1 MLGDNPINIIMIT
14 VHEFNNLE
22 NEIFYGDTQD
32 RIYYTSDPK
41 ELGIFEREWLNSLKK
56 EIVEQ
61 STYQHNV
68 LVNLTWFNA
77 NWDKTKPLIDLVES
91 LGTSK
96 EVKIWYAGSID
107 GNYWITYSNM
117 EFYHYLTEKG
127 YTSSFVGFS
136 DEHWHSWLPTWFV
149 DSNLRIDTNKLML
162 KNDPKNLYL
171 AYNRKPRIHR
181 QWLVDSLKE
190 NNLLDRGWITFEQGH
205 YPEIDNKT
213 GETDQEKHSSDVRFT
228 RPEDTCSLGDLN
240 VWQDSYLVVVSE
252 TEHDDPWQ
260 LSEKTWKPIFG
271 MRPFLINGRR
281 EVYKILEKLDLY
293 TPKDFFKNSD
303 LDCHHESVV
312 KQIQAL
318 YNKTP
323 EELYELWESQFEML
337 LYNRQRMFEIANCDP
352 SKILNWPQA
361 KSYSVPVL
369 A

>member
-1 MLGDNPINIIMIT
+1 
-14 VHEFNNLE
+14 
-22 NEIFYGDTQD
+22 
-32 RIYYTSDPK
+32 
-41 ELGIFEREWLNSLKK
+41 
-56 EIVEQ
+56 
-61 STYQHNV
+61 
-68 LVNLTWFNA
+68 
-77 NWDKTKPLIDLVES
+77 
-91 LGTSK
+91 
-96 EVKIWYAGSID
+96 
-107 GNYWITYSNM
+107 
-117 EFYHYLTEKG
+117 LTEKG